1 MRILV
6 VENDPMTRDAAQ
18 TMLEELG
25 FSVFCVDTVAQATV
39 RLQEH
44 FTHLLCDLCLSDG
57 DGVEVIRYAKRMNA
71 DIRVVAFT
79 GSIPSSLHGRTYA
92 AGADMVLMKPVGLP
106 QLMSALLP
114 IQAPASSLGFAFR
127 RTLAAVEKL
136 SVPLTARI
144 EAPSLGVVA

>member
-6 VENDPMTRDAAQ
+6 VENDPMTRDAAEA
-18 TMLEELG
+18 MLDELG
-25 FSVFCVDTVAQATV
+25 FSVVCVDTVSQATT
-39 RLQEH
+39 RLHEH

-71 DIRVVAFT
+71 NIRIVAFT

-92 AGADMVLMKPVGLP
+92 AGADIVLMKPVGLP
-106 QLMSALLP
+106 QLLSALLP
-114 IQAPASSLGFAFR
+114 IQARTSSLENTFK

-136 SVPLTARI
+136 AAPLAAHI
-144 EAPSLGVVA
+144 EAPCLGVA